1 MNKTLLVV
9 LIVVSVVV
17 LGAVGGGFFMMWSK
31 ISNLQAAT
39 DEAEVAEEEEGEQ
52 NEASLGTLFPLET
65 FIVNLADDG
74 GKRYLR
80 VTMNL
85 ELAAAEMEE
94 EFARRLPQIRDVVLM
109 VLPSKRFEDVRT
121 VDGKMALR
129 EEIIDR
135 LNQLLKTQSV
145 HNIYFTEFVIQ

>member
-31 ISNLQAAT
+31 ISNLQAAA
-39 DEAEVAEEEEGEQ
+39 DEAEVAEEEEGVEE
-52 NEASLGTLFPLET
+52 EASLGTLFPLET

-85 ELAAAEMEE
+85 ELAAVEMEE
-94 EFARRLPQIRDVVLM
+94 EFSRRLPQIRDVVLM

-135 LNQLLKTQSV
+135 LNQLLRTQSV